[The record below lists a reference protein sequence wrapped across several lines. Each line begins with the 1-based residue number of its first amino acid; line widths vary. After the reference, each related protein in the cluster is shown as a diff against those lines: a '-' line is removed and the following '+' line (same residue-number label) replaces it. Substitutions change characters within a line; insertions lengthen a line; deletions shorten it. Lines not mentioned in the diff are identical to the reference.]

1 MQNGMNQMGGGGG
14 GVDPSQQQQQQPGQQ
29 QQQVAADNYSALG
42 LNVDPNMDWRDIRY
56 RQKVSSINRTS
67 NFIISQIR
75 HQIDE
80 QLRNVGQSTPLDQ
93 GGQKS
98 VEWETQVFNRSK
110 TQEEYVKL
118 VATLIMKLRD
128 YKAKVN
134 I

>member
-1 MQNGMNQMGGGGG
+1 M
-14 GVDPSQQQQQQPGQQ
+14 V
-29 QQQVAADNYSALG
+29 L
-42 LNVDPNMDWRDIRY
+42 
-56 RQKVSSINRTS
+56 
-67 NFIISQIR
+67 IIFHFFQIR

-80 QLRNVGQSTPLDQ
+80 QLRNVGQSNNPSLDQ

-128 YKAKVN
+128 YKAKVKLLVKVLLEKFN
-134 I
+134 FERSRIKNQSLIRL